1 MSQSEIEEY
10 GQEAARYEQL
20 ARYYQFHNPKKYVEL
35 YMKYYDALT
44 NLVQAYE
51 KRDSQEAALP
61 SHIRFFHSASNTPA
75 VDILVNGQKVIK
87 NIHLNNLA
95 LI

>member
-1 MSQSEIEEY
+1 
-10 GQEAARYEQL
+10 
-20 ARYYQFHNPKKYVEL
+20 
-35 YMKYYDALT
+35 MKYYDALT

-51 KRDSQEAALP
+51 KRNSQEAALP

-87 NIHLNNLA
+87 IFHLNNLV